1 MTAVPLAL
9 FAHGAR
15 SLPLSTLGFVQYLSP
30 SIQFLIAVF
39 VYGEPFTPAHGVTF
53 GCIWA
58 ALAILTWDLR
68 RRLAAVPEAVQAEI
82 AR

>member
-1 MTAVPLAL
+1 
-9 FAHGAR
+9 
-15 SLPLSTLGFVQYLSP
+15 
-30 SIQFLIAVF
+30 
-39 VYGEPFTPAHGVTF
+39 VTF